1 MLSMSKPTK
10 RELTTRQKNN
20 ESKSK
25 SNDEEMKEESFIYGV
40 MILLGIPLELKRK
53 VKKTKEEVPLQ
64 RFIITKVMNADL
76 ENEIERRMD
85 VWKLAQEGTSQR
97 QQDKSR
103 QNITLNVLLE
113 LLEQCGQIIER
124 KNTKTAT
131 KTVKRERI
139 KMFNDL
145 SQTEILEIGEKLCSY
160 FIDTI
165 PFTEKRNRNETKM
178 VINKIPEDISIPLKE
193 LQFEIIPDQYN
204 QQANDLIS
212 QNPSYE
218 TIDIPKIKGVIPTY
232 CRYFIDQNGNSYAQ
246 HIPYLISSN
255 TLDLSSQELQLQQLS
270 SDMSNNQFDINENIG
285 DNETQMDFI
294 DIENIEDIND
304 EKEDPNEDDQM
315 NEDDEDE

>member
-1 MLSMSKPTK
+1 MIYIKYNKYNIKHIYILSLYDIIYTIIPLYTTVQYLIYSSTIIVKSNTVSRMLSMSKPTR

-85 VWKLAQEGTSQR
+85 EWKLAQEGTSQR

-178 VINKIPEDISIPLKE
+178 VINKIPEDISI
-193 LQFEIIPDQYN
+193 I
-204 QQANDLIS
+204 
-212 QNPSYE
+212 
-218 TIDIPKIKGVIPTY
+218 
-232 CRYFIDQNGNSYAQ
+232 
-246 HIPYLISSN
+246 
-255 TLDLSSQELQLQQLS
+255 
-270 SDMSNNQFDINENIG
+270 
-285 DNETQMDFI
+285 
-294 DIENIEDIND
+294 
-304 EKEDPNEDDQM
+304 
-315 NEDDEDE
+315 